1 MPDEETPLDEAFR
14 GYCRLML
21 SRADPVEV
29 EEFLHTL
36 DEEPWTRCGDS
47 NARAAGHA

>member
-1 MPDEETPLDEAFR
+1 MPDEETPLDEGFQR
-14 GYCRLML
+14 LLRLML
-21 SRADPVEV
+21 SRADPAEV

-36 DEEPWTRCGDS
+36 DEEPWTRCRDL